1 MIRVAIAGATGYT
14 AVELIRI
21 LLRNPEVQITAATTR
36 QEGSPS
42 IESIHPSLTG
52 RLDLKCEDLTPAQI
66 AERADFCFCCL
77 PHGAS
82 TSIIPQLLDLG
93 VRVVDLSADYRLNDK
108 DIYKTWYGLEHSDPA
123 RLGPT
128 VYGLPEIFGEDVA
141 DKDLIANPGCYTSTS
156 ILALAPLLANKLVEP
171 TGIIIDAKSGVS
183 GAGRSPKL
191 GTLYSECNESI
202 SAYGVGGHRHMPEIE
217 QVLSA
222 ISGDE
227 VDVVFTPHLVPMD
240 RGILA
245 TIYARPTTDASD
257 AALLAAMREFYEGK
271 PFVQVVDHLPAT
283 KHVTETNYCH
293 ITVRRTKG
301 VITILSVLDN
311 LIKGA
316 SGVAVQNFNL
326 MAGFPETTGLLPT

>member
-128 VYGLPEIFGEDVA
+128 VYGLPEIFGEDVV
-141 DKDLIANPGCYTSTS
+141 DKDLIANPG
-156 ILALAPLLANKLVEP
+156 
-171 TGIIIDAKSGVS
+171 
-183 GAGRSPKL
+183 
-191 GTLYSECNESI
+191 
-202 SAYGVGGHRHMPEIE
+202 
-217 QVLSA
+217 
-222 ISGDE
+222 
-227 VDVVFTPHLVPMD
+227 
-240 RGILA
+240 
-245 TIYARPTTDASD
+245 
-257 AALLAAMREFYEGK
+257 
-271 PFVQVVDHLPAT
+271 
-283 KHVTETNYCH
+283 
-293 ITVRRTKG
+293 
-301 VITILSVLDN
+301 
-311 LIKGA
+311 
-316 SGVAVQNFNL
+316 
-326 MAGFPETTGLLPT
+326 